1 MGGRSKVDLRATGNA
16 RPRFKEDSIGK
27 SVGSLTLRKAGQQAL
42 GQANWLILHCQEKP
56 LVSYQSNRT
65 ADRHR

>member
-1 MGGRSKVDLRATGNA
+1 MGGRSKVDLQTTGNVW
-16 RPRFKEDSIGK
+16 PRFEEDPIGK
-27 SVGSLTLRKAGQQAL
+27 SVGSLTLRKAGKRAF

>member
-16 RPRFKEDSIGK
+16 RPRFEEDPTGK
-27 SVGSLTLRKAGQQAL
+27 SVGSLTLRKAGKRAF

-56 LVSYQSNRT
+56 LVSYRSNRT

>member
-1 MGGRSKVDLRATGNA
+1 MGGRSKVGLRAIGNA
-16 RPRFKEDSIGK
+16 RPQFKEDFIGK
-27 SVGSLTLRKAGQQAL
+27 SVRSLTLRKAGKQVF

-56 LVSYQSNRT
+56 LASYHRIRT